1 MRSAF
6 IAVAALFLLT
16 GCEVRK
22 AATDAPVA
30 AVDESEAQKAVTAA
44 HAALVGGDAQAVA
57 NLYAPGATVFDSSHN
72 DPTADRALQTRWAAD
87 FVLMKP
93 ADLVT
98 KPVIQPIADDAFIAS
113 GIMAFTADVG
123 GQRRLL
129 HARYS
134 QLFRKEPDGRWLIVH
149 EHMSSPPEAQLP

>member
-1 MRSAF
+1 MI
-6 IAVAALFLLT
+6 IAVVAGLALA

-22 AATDAPVA
+22 AGSDAPVA
-30 AVDESEAQKAVTAA
+30 AVNESEAQKAVTAA

-57 NLYAPGATVFDSSHN
+57 NLYAPGAVVFDSARN
-72 DPTADRALQTRWAAD
+72 DPTADRAMQTRWAAD

-98 KPVIQPIADDAFIAS
+98 KPVIQPIAEDAFMAS
-113 GIMAFTADVG
+113 GTMAFTAEVAG
-123 GQRRLL
+123 ARRIL
-129 HARYS
+129 HTRYS
-134 QLFRKEPDGRWLIVH
+134 QLFRKQPDGRWLIAH